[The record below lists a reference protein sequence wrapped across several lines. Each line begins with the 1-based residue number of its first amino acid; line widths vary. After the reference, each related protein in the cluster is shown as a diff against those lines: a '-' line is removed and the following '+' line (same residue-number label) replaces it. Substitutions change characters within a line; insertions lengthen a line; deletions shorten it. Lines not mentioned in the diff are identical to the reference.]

1 MPNIWMSRRYESH
14 AKRSLS
20 ACRARPT
27 TDSSERPML
36 RTVSIMPGMENFA
49 PERTETS
56 SGSSAWP
63 SFLPIFRS
71 RASRCALTS
80 SRSSTGSEPLSR

>member
-1 MPNIWMSRRYESH
+1 
-14 AKRSLS
+14 
-20 ACRARPT
+20 
-27 TDSSERPML
+27 ML
-36 RTVSIMPGMENFA
+36 RTVSIMPGIENFA

-63 SFLPIFRS
+63 SFLPICFS

-80 SRSSTGSEPLSR
+80 SRSALGSSPLSR

>member
-1 MPNIWMSRRYESH
+1 
-14 AKRSLS
+14 
-20 ACRARPT
+20 
-27 TDSSERPML
+27 ML
-36 RTVSIMPGMENFA
+36 RTVSIMPGMENLA

-63 SFLPIFRS
+63 SFLPIVCS

-80 SRSSTGSEPLSR
+80 SRSAAGSSPLSR